1 VTAKRLPEGYS
12 DLQHAIAAY
21 NALLNE
27 IVPESRYYQGKREDP
42 EKVRYLGGI
51 VERAAARRR
60 EADRQDGAHA

>member
-1 VTAKRLPEGYS
+1 MTTQPPPGEYT

-21 NALLNE
+21 NVLMDE
-27 IVPESRYYQGKREDP
+27 IVPASQYYQGKREDP

-60 EADRQDGAHA
+60 EADRQGPGNG